1 MFVEDVGEWI
11 FISYEHDSRKD
22 ALKLNM
28 RLKSAGFQTW
38 IDVEHECR
46 SSYISSI
53 IYTSDS

>member
-1 MFVEDVGEWI
+1 MSVEDVGEWI
-11 FISYEHDSRKD
+11 FISYERDSRKD

-46 SSYISSI
+46 SSYISYI
-53 IYTSDS
+53 IYT